1 MQLMIK
7 RNAELQLEALQAI
20 RFDFNQVAPMAPT
33 APPTV
38 NTLPQT
44 PHGVSSSAAA
54 DDSDLLV
61 RIQFRQLFSI
71 PWLAVWSHYVQQA
84 LQDSLQD
91 AELIQRQHELEVA
104 TIEAA
109 IAASLAYEVRAFL

>member
-44 PHGVSSSAAA
+44 PHGVSSLAAA

-61 RIQFRQLFSI
+61 RTQFRQLFCI
-71 PWLAVWSHYVQQA
+71 RGWLCG
-84 LQDSLQD
+84 
-91 AELIQRQHELEVA
+91 A
-104 TIEAA
+104 TMC
-109 IAASLAYEVRAFL
+109 SKHFKTHCKMPN